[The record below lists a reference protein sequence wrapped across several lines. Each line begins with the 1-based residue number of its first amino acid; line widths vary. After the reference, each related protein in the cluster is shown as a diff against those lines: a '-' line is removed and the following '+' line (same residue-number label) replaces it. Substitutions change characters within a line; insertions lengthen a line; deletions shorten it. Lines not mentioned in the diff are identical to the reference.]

1 MKKNIML
8 LFIIFLAVMFLST
21 PVMAKSKKSDKKP
34 WYSYFVMKAK
44 IISLEKKL
52 RSNIKEIKKLKDKVR
67 KLSSRK
73 QGPPGPQG
81 EPGPQGLKGDKGD
94 PGPIELTGKQGEPG
108 PIELT
113 GKQGAPGVVPIVCPG
128 CWFSSGRPAEGIL
141 KRMKG
146 ANLSA
151 AGMRGIDL
159 SVDLSGAKA
168 DLSGIDLRGANLRYA
183 NLSGAILYDADL
195 SPKSAVGY
203 YGGTEEYL
211 TDLTGAN
218 LSDADLTGADLTG
231 ADLTGA
237 DLTGSYGLDTIIWDN
252 TTCPDGSNSND
263 PGDDAETCLDN
274 LDLLAGP

>member
-34 WYSYFVMKAK
+34 WYSYFAMKAK
-44 IISLEKKL
+44 IKSLEKKL
-52 RSNIKEIKKLKDKVR
+52 RSKSKEIR
-67 KLSSRK
+67 KLENKNQKLSKLK

-108 PIELT
+108 
-113 GKQGAPGVVPIVCPG
+113 VVPIFCPG

-151 AGMRGIDL
+151 ASMRGIDL

-168 DLSGIDLRGANLRYA
+168 DLSGTDLRGAQLRYA

-195 SPKSAVGY
+195 SPKSAGGY
-203 YGGTEEYL
+203 YGGTDEYL

-218 LSDADLTGADLTG
+218 LSDADLTG

-263 PGDDAETCLDN
+263 SGDDAETCLDN
-274 LDLLAGP
+274 LDPLAGP